1 MEKRRRLAM
10 LCKARQGKAR
20 QSNAEIEGKR
30 RREEGGAS
38 FGQQHPH
45 VNTNYMVSQMS
56 KGKKQEHTDTGRTTV
71 DQ

>member
-1 MEKRRRLAM
+1 M
-10 LCKARQGKAR
+10 QGKAR

-56 KGKKQEHTDTGRTTV
+56 KGKSTQTQDEQRLINEMG
-71 DQ
+71 